1 MQQEKIVLP
10 KFTVPGQTNWVKWA
24 LVGVGGLVALSVVA
38 LGVAL
43 SQRKAPDATAAA
55 APKAVEAPLAPSAT
69 PRPVP
74 KPSAT
79 LAATATPAP
88 DTAQAADEAPAKK
101 PASHRPRR
109 AHSSHKTLARASS
122 SNNSS
127 ARSSAAAGKSDP
139 LDDILKRF
147 K

>member
-38 LGVAL
+38 FGVAL
-43 SQRKAPDATAAA
+43 SKRNSDVTATAA
-55 APKAVEAPLAPSAT
+55 PKPADVPLAPSAT
-69 PRPVP
+69 PRPVS

-88 DTAQAADEAPAKK
+88 DKAAAPAEAAPPPKAK
-101 PASHRPRR
+101 AVSHRPRR
-109 AHSSHKTLARASS
+109 TQNRTLARANSASS
-122 SNNSS
+122 TSKS
-127 ARSSAAAGKSDP
+127 AGKSDP

>member
-38 LGVAL
+38 FVVAL
-43 SQRKAPDATAAA
+43 SKRPAADPVATAS
-55 APKAVEAPLAPSAT
+55 PKAAEVPLAPSAS
-69 PRPVP
+69 PRPL
-74 KPSAT
+74 KPTPT
-79 LAATATPAP
+79 LAAAAT
-88 DTAQAADEAPAKK
+88 TAADEASAKVK
-101 PASHRPRR
+101 APSHRARR
-109 AHSSHKTLARASS
+109 VHTNRKTLAKAPSGGSTSS
-122 SNNSS
+122 SK
-127 ARSSAAAGKSDP
+127 AGKSDP